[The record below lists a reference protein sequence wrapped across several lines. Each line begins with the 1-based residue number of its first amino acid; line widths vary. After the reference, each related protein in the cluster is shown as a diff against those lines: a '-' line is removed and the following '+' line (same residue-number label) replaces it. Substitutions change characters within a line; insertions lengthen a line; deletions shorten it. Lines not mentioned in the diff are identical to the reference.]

1 MEMKTQIMDI
11 NERLSEH
18 FRLSEFVL
26 SGTALRQDIDNTPP
40 AEVVERLRALCTY
53 VLEPLRHRFGCIRIT
68 SGYRSPELNRLVGGV
83 PNSQHLRGEAA
94 DIHVSNRETGLKM
107 YAYIVEHLPFDQ
119 LLFERN
125 EDGRV
130 RWLHVS
136 YKMDGSRNRRQA
148 KVSYLAAALALPGFR
163 QWKDIAV

>member
-1 MEMKTQIMDI
+1 M
-11 NERLSEH
+11 
-18 FRLSEFVL
+18 
-26 SGTALRQDIDNTPP
+26 
-40 AEVVERLRALCTY
+40 
-53 VLEPLRHRFGCIRIT
+53 
-68 SGYRSPELNRLVGGV
+68 GGV
-83 PNSQHLRGEAA
+83 PHSQHLRGEAA

-148 KVSYLAAALALPGFR
+148 KVRYFDCSIKKKYICK
-163 QWKDIAV
+163 QIEHQ